1 MVQQTHDEEKPTKN
15 TPKPERPPHEKT
27 KGSGSEQPTRPPR
40 EGGRL
45 PLPD

>member
-1 MVQQTHDEEKPTKN
+1 MPQQKKDEQKPRP
-15 TPKPERPPHEKT
+15 PKPERPPEDKI